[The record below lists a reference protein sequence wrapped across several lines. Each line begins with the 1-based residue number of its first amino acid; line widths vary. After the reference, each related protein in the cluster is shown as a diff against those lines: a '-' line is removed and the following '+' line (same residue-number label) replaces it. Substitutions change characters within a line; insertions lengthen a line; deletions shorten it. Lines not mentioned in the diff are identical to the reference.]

1 MKLKYLLFGGDPEYE
16 YYEEDVYSMG
26 LIPTLI
32 IIIIAAAFFYFACI
46 GVKKGMKTDKT
57 YNNMKTN
64 LEGNYQDLERE
75 NEKLRGYISH
85 LEEQLQAYRVIVNEY
100 AEVKKKLEEL
110 LVITHELDQ
119 PMTQQEQI
127 EEASRRG

>member
-1 MKLKYLLFGGDPEYE
+1 
-16 YYEEDVYSMG
+16 
-26 LIPTLI
+26 
-32 IIIIAAAFFYFACI
+32 
-46 GVKKGMKTDKT
+46 MKTEKT

-85 LEEQLQAYRVIVNEY
+85 LEEQLQAYRTIANEY

-127 EEASRRG
+127 EEANRRG